1 MKVNEITFTQDQI
14 RDILTQIAQGED
26 GYNRLMKLAIEALM
40 QGERMIYNE
49 QTGDVINGY
58 RPRKTFGRGKILEL
72 RVPRTRQG
80 NFYPLLLGLLKD
92 EEEECRKIAF
102 SLYGAGL
109 TCDQVGELF
118 EELYGKQYSSSQI
131 SRMFDYAREEVQQW
145 LSRPLEGYYPIVFID
160 AVYISTRR
168 VDHVSK
174 EAYYTILGVKSDRSR
189 EVLAIV
195 NFPTESSMG
204 WEEVFSAIKARGVE
218 RIDLVVCDGL
228 TGIENAIGKHY
239 GMANIQL
246 CTVHLERNLQKY
258 VKPKDKAALA
268 QDLDEVFKVGDSRH
282 DKQKAQAAWKQFC
295 AKWGKYYPAI
305 GRKAHQPRMDLY
317 FTYLDYDYRIQSMI
331 HTTNWIERLNRDY
344 KRTVR
349 MRGSLPNS
357 ESVILLLGHVAMTR
371 KAYQRKIPL
380 LNYESEKFNWSE

>member
-1 MKVNEITFTQDQI
+1 MKEIKFTQEQI
-14 RDILTQIAQGED
+14 KGILTQIAVKED
-26 GYNRLMKLAIEALM
+26 GYNQVLKLAMEALM

-49 QTGDVINGY
+49 KEGDVSNGY

-92 EEEECRKIAF
+92 QEEECRKIAF

-109 TCDQVGELF
+109 TCEQVGEVF
-118 EELYGKQYSSSQI
+118 EELYGKHYSSSQV
-131 SRMFDYAREEVQQW
+131 SRMFDYAREEVKQW
-145 LSRPLEGYYPIVFID
+145 LSRPLEEYYPIVFID

-189 EVLAIV
+189 EVLALV
-195 NFPTESSMG
+195 NFPTESAMG
-204 WEEVFSAIKARGVE
+204 WEEAFLSIKERGVKQ
-218 RIDLVVCDGL
+218 IDLVVCDGL
-228 TGIENAIGKHY
+228 TGIEKAIAKHY
-239 GMANIQL
+239 SMANIQL

-268 QDLDEVFKVGDSRH
+268 QDFDEVFRRGDSRYN
-282 DKQKAQAAWKQFC
+282 KQQAQEAWKQFC

-305 GRKAHQPRMDLY
+305 GKKEHEPRMNLY

-349 MRGSLPNS
+349 MRGALPNS
-357 ESVILLLGHVAMTR
+357 ESVLLLLGHVAMTR

-380 LNYESEKFNWSE
+380 LNHESAKFNWSE